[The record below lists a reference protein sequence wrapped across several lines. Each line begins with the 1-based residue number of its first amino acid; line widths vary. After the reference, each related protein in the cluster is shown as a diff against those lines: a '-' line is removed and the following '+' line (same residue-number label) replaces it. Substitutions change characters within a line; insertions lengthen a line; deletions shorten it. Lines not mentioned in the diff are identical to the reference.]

1 MTIPHQTKLQLF
13 SGTERSGNSGEKA
26 SSVRRSVAPPRATF
40 RPALEVDHFSIPPVC
55 QALCQRSEA
64 FAGPLLEAIGDSSRQ
79 AMRIL
84 LLASGERGTGN
95 TTVGI
100 WLAATLAKT
109 SQKICLVDANIE
121 NPDIARQLGIDPDGG
136 WRNYAENKQ
145 CVSELLI
152 ESIADRF
159 VILPCSGLPEASRWQ
174 ADWDLAS
181 ILESLRDHFEL
192 VLIDSMTMRP
202 EGLGQEMLQ
211 DCGPFIDAALWI
223 DSSATDTMWAQR
235 QLQDAGVRLLGRVQ
249 RAREIAQAA

>member
-1 MTIPHQTKLQLF
+1 MTMPHQTKLQLF
-13 SGTERSGNSGEKA
+13 SGTERSRNSGEKA
-26 SSVRRSVAPPRATF
+26 SSVRRSVVPPPSTF

-55 QALCQRSEA
+55 QALGQRSETV
-64 FAGPLLEAIGDSSRQ
+64 AGPLLEAIGDSARQ
-79 AMRIL
+79 TTRIL
-84 LLASGERGTGN
+84 LLASGERGVGK

-121 NPDIARQLGIDPDGG
+121 NPAVAKQLGIDPDGG
-136 WRNYAENKQ
+136 WRTYAENKQ

-159 VILPCSGLPEASRWQ
+159 VILPCSSQLEASRWQ
-174 ADWDLAS
+174 AEWDLAS
-181 ILESLRDHFEL
+181 ILEGLRDQFEL
-192 VLIDSMTMRP
+192 VLIDAMPMVP
-202 EGLGQEMLQ
+202 GGLGHEMLQ

-223 DSSATDTMWAQR
+223 DSGSIDTMSAQR
-235 QLQDAGVRLLGRVQ
+235 QLENAGVRLLGCVQ

>member
-1 MTIPHQTKLQLF
+1 MTEPHQQKLQLF
-13 SGTERSGNSGEKA
+13 GVAEDSRNSGKA
-26 SSVRRSVAPPRATF
+26 LSSERRSVLPPLASF

-55 QALCQRSEA
+55 RAMCQQSKT

-79 AMRIL
+79 TTRIL
-84 LLASGERGTGN
+84 LLASGERGIGK

-121 NPDIARQLGIDPDGG
+121 NPDIARQLGIDSDGG
-136 WRNYAENKQ
+136 WRSFAENKQ

-159 VILPCSGLPEASRWQ
+159 TILPCSGLPEASRWQ
-174 ADWDLAS
+174 TDWDLAS

-192 VLIDSMTMRP
+192 VLIDAMPMSP
-202 EGLGQEMLQ
+202 GGLGHEMLQ

-223 DSSATDTMWAQR
+223 DSGSIDTMWVQR
-235 QLQDAGVRLLGRVQ
+235 QMEKAGVRLLGCVQ
-249 RAREIAQAA
+249 RARDIAQAA